1 MEDREQDT
9 QGALS
14 RRAFIARMAA
24 VAFAAPAISTFV
36 LEADA
41 LAGDGHQFC
50 GNQTQVLPNQTQYVS
65 NQVECPSQQGND
77 NGGGNNQGNDNGGGN
92 S

>member
-1 MEDREQDT
+1 MEDREQDK
-9 QGALS
+9 QDALS

-24 VAFAAPAISTFV
+24 LAFAAPVISTFV

-50 GNQTQVLPNQTQYVS
+50 GNQTQYVTNQTQYVS
-65 NQVECPSQQGND
+65 NQTQCPPGQQGND
-77 NGGGNNQGNDNGGGN
+77 NSGGNNQGNG
-92 S
+92 